1 MFATA
6 LLLMQATFQ
15 SPRLVESSGVAVS
28 HAYPGVLWTHN
39 DSGDGPYLYATDL
52 QGTDRGAL
60 LVPGAQ
66 AIDWEDMSLGPCP
79 VNFSLQS
86 RPTRKDA
93 DTCIYLADTGDNM
106 EFRPFV
112 TIYAIPE
119 PVPPE
124 HARDTSGTTRAPAV
138 LRLRYPDGSHDVEA
152 VFVSPR
158 DTAVYL
164 VSKGATR
171 GSAIRLYRVDRSA
184 WRTTDTTTD
193 IVVATLVQTLDIRP
207 SSEGGRVVTAGAIR
221 PDGRL
226 VALRTYG
233 EIYLFYP
240 GVGGRL
246 MPARERPCNI
256 AGLEL
261 GGEAIDFLDDS
272 TFVLTSEAG
281 RSRRGTIDTVKCRLS
296 REQPSQ

>member
-6 LLLMQATFQ
+6 LFLMQATFQ

-28 HAYPGVLWTHN
+28 RAHPGVLWTHN

-52 QGTDRGAL
+52 RGTDRGAL

-79 VNFSLQS
+79 VAFPIQS
-86 RPTRKDA
+86 RP
-93 DTCIYLADTGDNM
+93 CLYLADTGDNL
-106 EFRPFV
+106 EFRPFA

-119 PVPPE
+119 PAPPE
-124 HARDTSGTTRAPAV
+124 RASDTLGTTRAPAV
-138 LRLRYPDGSHDVEA
+138 LQLRYPDGAHDVEA
-152 VFVSPR
+152 IYVSPR

-164 VSKGATR
+164 VSKGR
-171 GSAIRLYRVDRSA
+171 GGTIRLYRVDRGA
-184 WRTTDTTTD
+184 WRSPDTTSD
-193 IVVATLVQTLDIRP
+193 IVVATFVQTLDIRP
-207 SSEGGRVVTAGAIR
+207 SSEAGRLVTAGAIR
-221 PDGRL
+221 PDGRV
-226 VALRTYG
+226 VALRTYT

-246 MPARERPCNI
+246 LPARERPCNI
-256 AGLEL
+256 AGLEI

-281 RSRRGTIDTVKCRLS
+281 RSRPGTIDTVTCRLS